1 MPKRTLAAL
10 LALLVA
16 ASTLAV
22 VAQPAAAH
30 SQTTTKQR
38 CSYDPFAGRQ
48 CWTETVTVAHTHS
61 CGAGMTGTYPNCYP
75 APSDNS
81 QNTGDEEAKKRAE
94 EARKAAEDEAKRK
107 AEEEAKKK
115 AEEEAKRKAEEEAKK
130 KAEEEA
136 KKKAEEEAKKKAET
150 VTCTAGHHHFGNGC
164 HIHGFTPPA
173 DQCGT
178 GKTWAPHAGHT
189 PIALPACKTTTIK
202 PCSSYQGP
210 LSSYER
216 HRHPI
221 GDNTSE
227 SACHRHDDSHCPA
240 GQTETG
246 AHGAQNCRENDAPDS
261 LAARLKQI
269 GDLISTG
276 TSAALSQARAMYE
289 AIIEANGESAVAQAE
304 IRAAGGEE
312 ITRAIEDLWDKIPPE
327 GQAAIEVTA
336 AMLGCGLLI
345 YAASKTTVATG
356 GAAAAGWVQWLRTPT
371 AVSYLDRTC
380 NAAVTVGATA
390 IVVRVIRNSDGS
402 DSDSDSDSD
411 GQQTNDPRP
420 APDDDTEPEVPTKK
434 QMVDKNDEIQK
445 KKDAGTLTPEERAEW
460 QEMHRRY
467 TCATNLAVQHLD
479 WCK

>member
-48 CWTETVTVAHTHS
+48 CWTETVTVAHTHT
-61 CGAGMTGTYPNCYP
+61 CATGMTGTYPNCYP

-94 EARKAAEDEAKRK
+94 EARKAAEEEAKRK

-136 KKKAEEEAKKKAET
+136 KRKAEEEAKKKAET

-189 PIALPACKTTTIK
+189 PIRLPACKTTATAD
-202 PCSSYQGP
+202 PC
-210 LSSYER
+210 
-216 HRHPI
+216 
-221 GDNTSE
+221 GDYAEDLIDALNRPNADGTYNLPTT
-227 SACHRHDDSHCPA
+227 PA
-240 GQTETG
+240 QCKRTVDLIDALKKLRKLQKTLEN
-246 AHGAQNCRENDAPDS
+246 AEDAIAAKIIAALQAAQDAPTPGE
-261 LAARLKQI
+261 AA
-269 GDLISTG
+269 
-276 TSAALSQARAMYE
+276 
-289 AIIEANGESAVAQAE
+289 N
-304 IRAAGGEE
+304 
-312 ITRAIEDLWDKIPPE
+312 
-327 GQAAIEVTA
+327 QAAIALGRELANAWDASPAEAKA
-336 AMLGCGLLI
+336 AI
-345 YAASKTTVATG
+345 ITVAATAG
-356 GAAAAGWVQWLRTPT
+356 CAALALAVAKGPPRVRSRGWV
-371 AVSYLDRTC
+371 
-380 NAAVTVGATA
+380 
-390 IVVRVIRNSDGS
+390 
-402 DSDSDSDSD
+402 
-411 GQQTNDPRP
+411 
-420 APDDDTEPEVPTKK
+420 
-434 QMVDKNDEIQK
+434 
-445 KKDAGTLTPEERAEW
+445 
-460 QEMHRRY
+460 
-467 TCATNLAVQHLD
+467 
-479 WCK
+479 